1 MHLLF
6 LVIWKDAMLQMD
18 WFVSSLLPYIGGLR
32 NLRSFAVAKKAN
44 LFIISSL
51 GSCLSCKA
59 ACLALFAIF
68 PDIPIMI
75 LTVSL
80 ADVQTLSDLAA
91 KLNVPRAALFIVNI
105 TTDPCKRASC
115 NLPTCAWNC
124 GYCRLWSPSWYPSQY
139 NDVGDEKERSVRG
152 YGLYGPQ
159 FMRKTSIIL

>member
-1 MHLLF
+1 
-6 LVIWKDAMLQMD
+6 MLQMD

-32 NLRSFAVAKKAN
+32 NLRSFAVANKAN

-75 LTVSL
+75 PTVSL

-91 KLNVPRAALFIVNI
+91 KLNVPRPSSIHCKHHHRPMQACFMQSANLRMELWLLPALI
-105 TTDPCKRASC
+105 
-115 NLPTCAWNC
+115 
-124 GYCRLWSPSWYPSQY
+124 
-139 NDVGDEKERSVRG
+139 
-152 YGLYGPQ
+152 
-159 FMRKTSIIL
+159 SIMVSISI